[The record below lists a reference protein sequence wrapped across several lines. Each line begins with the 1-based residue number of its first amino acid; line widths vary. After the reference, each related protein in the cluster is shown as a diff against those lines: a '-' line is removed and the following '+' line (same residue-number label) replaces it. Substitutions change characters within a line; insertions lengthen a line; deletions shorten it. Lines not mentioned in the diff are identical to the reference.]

1 MQSDIKGREC
11 KSRLQSKS
19 ERKEDGFYSI
29 LEALRCGEKE
39 EGERKEELT
48 EGEDV

>member
-1 MQSDIKGREC
+1 M
-11 KSRLQSKS
+11 RLEEQSKS

-39 EGERKEELT
+39 EGERKEELA
-48 EGEDV
+48 EGEDI

>member
-1 MQSDIKGREC
+1 MPCLLADFIPVQKVFT
-11 KSRLQSKS
+11 

-48 EGEDV
+48 EGEDI